1 MPEFQTTRSDVN
13 INHQQASGRRR
24 NGCVTLL
31 INLAAMALIASV
43 LGWIALAWL
52 DVWTGHGKTEIV
64 PDVKGMQYDRAVDRL
79 GENGL
84 VVELSDSVYDAK
96 ALPGAVVDQN
106 PKQGAKVK
114 PGRTIYLVINAF
126 SPRMVTVPALTEISA
141 RQARSILEG
150 LGVRQIVERKVVSEY
165 KDLVI
170 GASYRNH
177 RLTAGARIPVN
188 AVVVLEV
195 GEGWPELNDSLPMD
209 DKNLNTSTDEPL
221 GLD

>member
-1 MPEFQTTRSDVN
+1 MGTYNKPKSP
-13 INHQQASGRRR
+13 RRR

-31 INLAAMALIASV
+31 INLGVMALIAFA
-43 LGWIALAWL
+43 LGWIAMAWL

-64 PDVKGMQYDRAVDRL
+64 PDVKGMSYEQAVDRL
-79 GENGL
+79 GEDGL
-84 VVELSDSVYDAK
+84 VVELSDSVYDSTAR
-96 ALPGAVVDQN
+96 PGAVVDQN

-114 PGRTIYLVINAF
+114 PGRTIYLVINAV

-150 LGVRQIVERKVVSEY
+150 LGVKQIVERRVVSEY
-165 KDLVI
+165 KDLVV
-170 GASYRNH
+170 GASYKNH

-195 GEGWPELNDSLPMD
+195 GEGWPELNDSIPMD
-209 DKNLNTSTDEPL
+209 DKTLNTVTDEPL